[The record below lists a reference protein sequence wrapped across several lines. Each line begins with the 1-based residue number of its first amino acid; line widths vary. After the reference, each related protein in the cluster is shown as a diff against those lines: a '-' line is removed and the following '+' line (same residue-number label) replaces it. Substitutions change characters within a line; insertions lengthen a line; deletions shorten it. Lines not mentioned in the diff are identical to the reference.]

1 MREQASQTGNS
12 GYILSCGYFH
22 GDNGAGLGANHRTG
36 WTGLV
41 ARTLELFSHLSPG
54 ERTQDFQDRASRPDD
69 PGTICGE
76 KERGKNLHS
85 YRRVVRHLSER
96 DVEGILA
103 QSGLLPTEGAASW
116 IGFEDEQIEI
126 TRSNWIP

>member
-1 MREQASQTGNS
+1 MREQVSQTGNS

-76 KERGKNLHS
+76 KERGKNLHT
-85 YRRVVRHLSER
+85 YLRVVRHLR
-96 DVEGILA
+96 
-103 QSGLLPTEGAASW
+103 
-116 IGFEDEQIEI
+116 
-126 TRSNWIP
+126 